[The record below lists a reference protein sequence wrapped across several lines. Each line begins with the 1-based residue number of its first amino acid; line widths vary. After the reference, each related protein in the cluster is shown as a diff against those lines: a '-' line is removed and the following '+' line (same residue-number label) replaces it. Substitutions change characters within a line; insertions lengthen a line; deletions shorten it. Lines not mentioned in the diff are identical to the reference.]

1 LAMSLDSLFKP
12 QSIAVVGASR
22 DREKVGNIV
31 LRNIQSTF
39 HGKVYAVNN
48 KAEEVENL
56 KSYKTITEISEQ
68 VDLAVLTV
76 PRQLVPQVM
85 EEAATKGTKSVI
97 IITSGFREVDAIGA
111 KLEDEIGKIARDS
124 GMRFLGPNTLGL
136 ITPSFNATFAFSDV
150 KKGNI
155 ALVAQSGGIGVYM
168 LNWAQMTR
176 TGISYFVSLGNQS
189 DITET
194 EVYEYL
200 VHDPETR
207 ALFTYVEG
215 VADGKR
221 FLDIVPSITVRKP
234 LVFLKGG
241 IGKSGAEAV
250 RTHTGSLAGSIQ
262 VFEAAVK
269 AVGGILVDDLEDFLD
284 LIKLVSSDE
293 LIKPDFLVIT
303 NSGGHGVLAADE
315 IERQS
320 ASLINLPDSTRE
332 ALSKVLP
339 AQSAPRNPL
348 DLSGDA
354 NKDRYNKVLQT
365 VQNLDCSKL
374 VVVQSLPMITCTE
387 VAKVLLAYKGKNMV
401 GVMMG
406 MDENAAARIL
416 DSANIPAFTFPE
428 DAVRSIK
435 RFTSRRQPR
444 RKIRAASP
452 IAQAQS
458 LTAGKSYLRDFEAM
472 KLCDIYGFKIPK
484 YRIATTV
491 EEGVKMGDQIGYPL
505 VMKVSTDQ
513 PVHKTEIGGVR
524 TNVGRDEVAASFAQ
538 LSKVSERILMQE
550 QVSGLEVFLGGV
562 DDPTF
567 GHTVLVGPGGI
578 YVEILKDVAYGLS
591 PLAEDEAVEMLQESK
606 VHQMLTARGKS
617 FDETSLIR
625 AIITLSRMIVDLSV
639 SAIDI
644 NPLIVNEKGAFAVDI
659 RTILQHGS
667 QENDDK

>member
-1 LAMSLDSLFKP
+1 MSLDSIFKP
-12 QSIAVVGASR
+12 QSIAVIGASR

-31 LRNIQSTF
+31 LRNILSTF

-48 KAEEVENL
+48 KAEQIENL
-56 KSYKTITEISEQ
+56 KSYKSITAISEK
-68 VDLAVLTV
+68 VDLAVVTV
-76 PRQLVPQVM
+76 PRQFVPQVM
-85 EEAATKGTKSVI
+85 EEAARKGAKSAIV
-97 IITSGFREVDAIGA
+97 ITSGFREVDIYGA
-111 KLEDEIGKIARDS
+111 KLEDELRKITKKY

-136 ITPSFNATFAFSDV
+136 ITPSFNATFTFSDV
-150 KKGNI
+150 KRGNI

-176 TGISYFVSLGNQS
+176 TGISHFVSLGNQS

-207 ALFTYVEG
+207 AIFTYVEG

-221 FLDIVPSITVRKP
+221 FLDIVPSIAVRKP

-241 IGKSGAEAV
+241 VGKSGADAV
-250 RTHTGSLAGSIQ
+250 RTHTGSLAGSMEI
-262 VFEAAVK
+262 FEAAVK

-303 NSGGHGVLAADE
+303 NSGGHGVLATDE

-320 ASLINLPDSTRE
+320 ANLIKLPERTRE
-332 ALSKVLP
+332 ELSKVLP
-339 AQSAPRNPL
+339 PQSTPSNPL

-354 NKDRYNKVLQT
+354 NKDRYNKALEI
-365 VQNLDCSKL
+365 VQHLDCSKL

-387 VAKVLLAYKGKNMV
+387 VAKVLLTYKGKNMI

-406 MDENAAARIL
+406 MDEDAAARIL
-416 DSANIPAFTFPE
+416 DSAQIPAFTFPE

-435 RFTSRRQPR
+435 RFTSRKEPR
-444 RKIRAASP
+444 RKIRIASP
-452 IAQAQS
+452 IEEAKS
-458 LTAGKSYLRDFEAM
+458 LIAGKYYLKDFEAM
-472 KLCDIYGFKIPK
+472 KMCQIYGLKTPK
-484 YRIATTV
+484 YGFATTIDEAMKV
-491 EEGVKMGDQIGYPL
+491 ADEIRYPL
-505 VMKVSTDQ
+505 VMKISADE

-524 TNVGRDEVAASFAQ
+524 INIGKEQMATSFSQ
-538 LSKVSERILMQE
+538 LSQISRRILIQE
-550 QVSGLEVFLGGV
+550 QLSGLEVFLGGV
-562 DDPTF
+562 EDPSF

-591 PLAEDEAVEMLQESK
+591 PLSEDEAVEILQENK
-606 VHQMLTARGKS
+606 VHQMLTARGKNY
-617 FDETSLIR
+617 DETSLIR
-625 AIITLSRMIVDLSV
+625 VITTISRMIVDLNV
-639 SAIDI
+639 KEIDI
-644 NPLIVNEKGAFAVDI
+644 NPLIVNEKGAFAVDV
-659 RTILQHGS
+659 RTILQKQTS
-667 QENDDK
+667 EPQK